1 MHCETRPVQICL
13 LVIKLDKTGN
23 VSDLLDKLIVHLEC
37 PQLQASR
44 QLSDGGEGEKELLGA
59 AQGNIRVDQ
68 LSLLDPLLLL
78 LCGDHCQDFLG
89 KGGNMRR
96 REGKRGGLL
105 DHPSSQHIK
114 TFSVPDLNFFFT

>member
-1 MHCETRPVQICL
+1 M
-13 LVIKLDKTGN
+13 
-23 VSDLLDKLIVHLEC
+23 SDLLNKLIVHLEC

-44 QLSDGGEGEKELLGA
+44 QLCDGGESEEELLST

-89 KGGNMRR
+89 EGGGHERR
-96 REGKRGGLL
+96 GRENETLRG
-105 DHPSSQHIK
+105 
-114 TFSVPDLNFFFT
+114 